1 MHDKIL
7 IVDDDALFRNSLQ
20 RLLKMQHSHVH
31 CASDGTEAIHK
42 IRENHYAAVIL
53 DLVLP
58 DLQGMEI
65 AQYIKEKDP
74 YCAVI
79 ILTGMSS
86 IISAKQAVRFG
97 CFDYLT
103 KPCEIDRVNRVLT
116 NGIEQRRLK
125 LELEKVTCR
134 NQNLAEASWESI
146 AFFTKNEIVQ
156 VNPQFCTLFEID
168 ETQVLTYKI
177 FDFLPELALLLTP
190 GNEGAGQPASILKSE
205 AIRPDGTI
213 FPIEV
218 RIAPIAASCQAQ
230 WVAVIRD
237 LTQSYRDQKTRD
249 RLEKKLT
256 NAERMESI
264 GMMAGS
270 VAHDLNNLLSSMVTL
285 PELLLLDMPE
295 KAKYRRDIN
304 KIKTAG
310 KQAAAV
316 VSDLLTITRG
326 STSNKTIS
334 NLNTIIDEYKK
345 SQEFNHLCT
354 IYPNIVFEIET
365 SPRLSNSRLSYI
377 NVLKSIMNLV
387 RNGTESIADTGAV
400 TLHTSKHY
408 LKKPYNGYQTIPPGE
423 YAVLTVADTGVGI
436 EKHHIKHIFKPF
448 FSNKKISNNKGT
460 GLGLTIIQ
468 HTMRDH
474 YGYIDIRQG
483 STGSIFELYFPVI
496 SQQESLIQEPMS
508 IETML
513 GRGETILIVDDE
525 TEQLEII
532 TSVLN
537 RLGYQTASVACGEK
551 AIEYI
556 KEKPVDLILLDMVM
570 SPGLNGYQTLK
581 EIRDINPKQKTVII
595 SGQLSHPDM
604 IKTEELGVSR
614 YLAKPVSLT
623 ILAKNVQEEI
633 QQYNA
638 TDATLPSNRNHF
650 D

>member
-1 MHDKIL
+1 MPDKIL
-7 IVDDDALFRNSLQ
+7 IVDDDPLFRNSMQ
-20 RLLKMQHSHVH
+20 RLLQMRHSHVH
-31 CASDGTEAIHK
+31 SAADGTEAINK
-42 IRENHYAAVIL
+42 IRKNHYAAVIL

-58 DLQGMEI
+58 DLDGMEI

-86 IISAKQAVRFG
+86 VISAKQAVRFG

-103 KPCEIDRVNRVLT
+103 KPCEVDRVNRVLT

-125 LELEKVTCR
+125 LELEKVTLR
-134 NQNLAEASWESI
+134 NQKLAEASWESI
-146 AFFTKNEIVQ
+146 AFFTTNGIVQ
-156 VNPQFCTLFEID
+156 VNQQFCSLFGIEED
-168 ETQVLTYKI
+168 QAQTYKI

-205 AIRPDGTI
+205 AIHPNGTI
-213 FPIEV
+213 FPVDV
-218 RIAPIAASCQAQ
+218 RIAPLADSDKPQ

-237 LTQSYRDQKTRD
+237 LTQSYRDERNLN

-256 NAERMESI
+256 NAQRMESI
-264 GMMAGS
+264 GLMAGS

-295 KAKYRRDIN
+295 KAKYRQDIN
-304 KIKTAG
+304 RIKTAG

-326 STSNKTIS
+326 STSNKAIS
-334 NLNTIIDEYKK
+334 NLNTIIDEYKI
-345 SQEFNHLCT
+345 SQEFNHLRT
-354 IYPNIVFEIET
+354 IYPGIVFEVDT
-365 SPRLSNSRLSYI
+365 SARLSNSRLSSI

-387 RNGTESIADTGAV
+387 RNGTESITDRGAV

-408 LKKPYNGYQTIPPGE
+408 FKKPYCGYENIPPGE

-436 EKHHIKHIFKPF
+436 ESHHLEHIFKPF
-448 FSNKKISNNKGT
+448 YTNKTTGDHTGT

-474 YGYIDIRQG
+474 YGYIDIRRG
-483 STGSIFELYFPVI
+483 ATGSIFELYFPVI
-496 SQQESLIQEPMS
+496 AQQESLIQEPTS
-508 IETML
+508 LETML
-513 GRGETILIVDDE
+513 GKGETILIVDDE
-525 TEQLEII
+525 KAQREII

-537 RLGYQTASVACGEK
+537 RLGYQTASVACGEQ

-556 KEKPVDLILLDMVM
+556 KDNSVDLILLDMVM
-570 SPGLNGYQTLK
+570 PPGINGYQTLK
-581 EIRDINPKQKTVII
+581 KIRIINPEQKTVIT
-595 SGQLSHPDM
+595 SGQLNHPDRN
-604 IKTEELGVSR
+604 KTEELGVSR
-614 YLAKPVSLT
+614 YLAKPIPLSL
-623 ILAKNVQEEI
+623 LAKSIQEEI
-633 QQYNA
+633 KQHSE
-638 TDATLPSNRNHF
+638 TLPVNRNHI
-650 D
+650 DC

>member
-1 MHDKIL
+1 MPDKIL
-7 IVDDDALFRNSLQ
+7 VVDDDALFRNSMQ
-20 RLLKMQHSHVH
+20 RLLKLQHSHVD
-31 CASDGTEAIHK
+31 CASNGTEAINK
-42 IRENHYAAVIL
+42 IRENNYAAVIL

-58 DLQGMEI
+58 DLEGMEI

-74 YCAVI
+74 YCSVI

-103 KPCEIDRVNRVLT
+103 KPCEVDRVNRVLT

-125 LELEKVTCR
+125 LELEKVTIR
-134 NQNLAEASWESI
+134 NQKLAEASWESI
-146 AFFTKNEIVQ
+146 AFFTQNGIVQ
-156 VNPQFCTLFEID
+156 ANRQFCTLFDVD
-168 ETQVLTYKI
+168 EDYIETYKI

-205 AIRPDGTI
+205 AIHSKGTI
-213 FPIEV
+213 FPVEV
-218 RIAPIAASCQAQ
+218 RIAPLTTSSKPQ

-237 LTQSYRDQKTRD
+237 LTQSYRDERARD

-256 NAERMESI
+256 SAQRMESI
-264 GMMAGS
+264 GLMAGS

-326 STSNKTIS
+326 STSSKIIS
-334 NLNTIIDEYKK
+334 NLNTIINDYKN

-354 IYPNIVFEIET
+354 IFPNIVFEIDT
-365 SPRLSNSRLSYI
+365 SCRLSNSRLSSI
-377 NVLKSIMNLV
+377 NVLKSIINLV
-387 RNGTESIADTGAV
+387 RNGTESIADRGAV

-408 LKKPYNGYQTIPPGE
+408 LKAPYRGYEVIPPGE
-423 YAVLTVADTGVGI
+423 YSVLTVADTGVGI
-436 EKHHIKHIFKPF
+436 EKHHIEHIFKPF
-448 FSNKKISNNKGT
+448 YSNKKIDDNKGT

-483 STGSIFELYFPVI
+483 ATGSIFELYFPVI
-496 SQQESLIQEPMS
+496 AQQESLIQEPTS
-508 IETML
+508 LDTML
-513 GRGETILIVDDE
+513 GEGETILIVDDVK
-525 TEQLEII
+525 EQREII

-537 RLGYQTASVACGEK
+537 RLGYQTASVTCGEE

-556 KEKPVDLILLDMVM
+556 KKNPVDLILLDMVM
-570 SPGLNGYQTLK
+570 SPGINGYQTLK
-581 EIRDINPKQKTVII
+581 EIRDINPEQKTVIT
-595 SGQLSHPDM
+595 SGEVNHPDR
-604 IKTEELGVSR
+604 IKTEKLGVSR
-614 YLAKPVSLT
+614 YLAKPVSLSLLAKSIQEEMKNHGT
-623 ILAKNVQEEI
+623 ILPINI
-633 QQYNA
+633 
-638 TDATLPSNRNHF
+638 NHIE
-650 D
+650 